1 MLEQQLK
8 MQLFITHD
16 NVVIPL
22 GFIGMPIIQ
31 LFGSLILFI
40 GQLIGLL
47 YHGPIISI
55 KWSSDYF
62 WEYGYFVLIY
72 TLMFGAF
79 GWVIYEM
86 SMLEQN
92 INKYILEKK
101 NRNLVHVEG
110 EVVRPN

>member
-22 GFIGMPIIQ
+22 YSIGMPIIQ
-31 LFGSLILFI
+31 LFGSLMLFI
-40 GQLIGLL
+40 GQLIGLFC
-47 YHGPIISI
+47 HGPIISI

-62 WEYGYFVLIY
+62 WDYGYFVLIY

-79 GWVIYEM
+79 GWFIYEM
-86 SMLEQN
+86 IMLERN

-101 NRNLVHVEG
+101 NRNLVHVDG
-110 EVVRPN
+110 EVVRHN